1 MMCVRGC
8 VQGPYIYKVKFS
20 SFGRHFTTTQKL
32 DVVTNE
38 LMFFLR
44 PGITPA
50 HQACGVI
57 SEGK

>member
-1 MMCVRGC
+1 MC

-38 LMFFLR
+38 LKFFLR